1 MEIKKEEFTGE
12 IGRGREPKYP
22 FAELQEGDCLT
33 IEVGKDIDPKA
44 ERARVSN
51 AFYGW
56 RKYNSKTDW
65 VTAVRLEENDGK
77 KVVKVY
83 RMKAK
88 KKK

>member
-33 IEVGKDIDPKA
+33 IEVEDGTDPKA

-51 AFYGW
+51 AFFGW
-56 RKYNSKTDW
+56 RKYNKKTDW
-65 VTAVRLEENDGK
+65 VTAVRLEEKDGK

-88 KKK
+88 KK